1 MSDRQN
7 STFFDHPPSCQTKI
21 SDLPR
26 FPTTPITSFQSRISP
41 IFCPIV
47 PLSNLRRKWPIN
59 KWDIGHD
66 MTGMSD
72 IHISV
77 TFTTMITP
85 TQNKIHLRNFPKT
98 FSSDK
103 GFSMTFSMA
112 FFKTYFSL
120 VSVQKSASRVSA
132 ATEATR
138 VDKSNFFAIFVTLDI
153 SRFCQK
159 QMILWSYPLKY
170 LLACSSDLQFVFS
183 LQ

>member
-1 MSDRQN
+1 
-7 STFFDHPPSCQTKI
+7 
-21 SDLPR
+21 
-26 FPTTPITSFQSRISP
+26 
-41 IFCPIV
+41 
-47 PLSNLRRKWPIN
+47 
-59 KWDIGHD
+59 
-66 MTGMSD
+66 MTGISD

-85 TQNKIHLRNFPKT
+85 TQNKIYSRNFPENFPLTK
-98 FSSDK
+98 F
-103 GFSMTFSMA
+103 FPPMAYSMTFSIA

-159 QMILWSYPLKY
+159 QMIL
-170 LLACSSDLQFVFS
+170 
-183 LQ
+183 

>member
-1 MSDRQN
+1 
-7 STFFDHPPSCQTKI
+7 
-21 SDLPR
+21 
-26 FPTTPITSFQSRISP
+26 
-41 IFCPIV
+41 
-47 PLSNLRRKWPIN
+47 
-59 KWDIGHD
+59 
-66 MTGMSD
+66 MTGISD

-77 TFTTMITP
+77 TFTTMITL
-85 TQNKIHLRNFPKT
+85 TQNKIHQRNFPKT

-159 QMILWSYPLKY
+159 QMIL
-170 LLACSSDLQFVFS
+170 
-183 LQ
+183 